1 MKVKGSSGLMTAE
14 VAGPIRSNQTDND
27 AQHLAIPE
35 EQRCLRESRRPVRNG
50 QRARDG
56 INVGNQ
62 KHVLGKQEGRV
73 CAEGMIDPPDR

>member
-35 EQRCLRESRRPVRNG
+35 EQRLSAGITPAGQERSARQRRDQCGESETRPSKTRREGLCR
-50 QRARDG
+50 
-56 INVGNQ
+56 GN
-62 KHVLGKQEGRV
+62 
-73 CAEGMIDPPDR
+73 D

>member
-56 INVGNQ
+56 INVG
-62 KHVLGKQEGRV
+62 KSETRPSKTRREGLCR
-73 CAEGMIDPPDR
+73 GND